1 MENKTFLWQ
10 TNHCQQAS
18 TQRNIISFSV
28 RRNMI
33 PERNM
38 NVQVGVKYT
47 RNSKYVGKL
56 IKINCTRIL
65 VVSYGL

>member
-1 MENKTFLWQ
+1 
-10 TNHCQQAS
+10 
-18 TQRNIISFSV
+18 
-28 RRNMI
+28 MI

-47 RNSKYVGKL
+47 RSSKYVGKL